1 MIINNRTINS
11 DDFEEEDNKRCCQV
25 VEYLRRVAVVIG
37 TEENEVVGL
46 PAMMATAATGANLC
60 RLRGLVETMYLYS
73 PPPPPKDGV
82 VQSESPGRDANVL
95 CNLQTPSFS
104 LICMVGEAIIPSWR
118 SPSSSEADLKSAISG

>member
-1 MIINNRTINS
+1 MLVVSSLEESIWVVRASAIDRCRILANS

-60 RLRGLVETMYLYS
+60 RLRGLVETMYLYFHHH
-73 PPPPPKDGV
+73 PQRWCGAKRIPWAG
-82 VQSESPGRDANVL
+82 ANVL
-95 CNLQTPSFS
+95 CNPKHHRFH
-104 LICMVGEAIIPSWR
+104 
-118 SPSSSEADLKSAISG
+118 